1 MPVKEP
7 QSLKEG
13 MDADLAPVALIVLTR
28 KRSIAQMNLAAEK
41 LIGLSR
47 NVAGG
52 RRLSQLVY
60 HDNPLFDVLDA
71 VEETGQ
77 QVVTGSLRLMG
88 PSLDERLVHVSV
100 DLTAEGGFVLAL
112 SGGTLPDT
120 GQAEAGGLA
129 AFGKILG
136 HEVKNPLA
144 GISGAAQ
151 LLLRSATED
160 QAELLDL
167 VVSESNRIA
176 RLVDQLS
183 AFELFSS
190 PYRLPCNVHQ
200 ILDRVLQAEEAA
212 FGSAVHIERNF
223 DPSLPDIFVD
233 SDHIHEAFQNI
244 VRNSIEAVREHGATG
259 QIIVETRF
267 ALNRQKSKT
276 GDKTSQR
283 SVRVSITDTGPGIP
297 TDQQERIFDMF
308 KTTKASGSG
317 LGLTIANQIIRAHDG
332 AIELDSR
339 PGHTCFSL
347 FIPIASDA

>member
-71 VEETGQ
+71 VEETGR

-120 GQAEAGGLA
+120 C
-129 AFGKILG
+129 
-136 HEVKNPLA
+136 
-144 GISGAAQ
+144 
-151 LLLRSATED
+151 LLYT
-160 QAELLDL
+160 
-167 VVSESNRIA
+167 
-176 RLVDQLS
+176 
-183 AFELFSS
+183 S
-190 PYRLPCNVHQ
+190 PSPR
-200 ILDRVLQAEEAA
+200 DR
-212 FGSAVHIERNF
+212 G
-223 DPSLPDIFVD
+223 
-233 SDHIHEAFQNI
+233 
-244 VRNSIEAVREHGATG
+244 
-259 QIIVETRF
+259 
-267 ALNRQKSKT
+267 
-276 GDKTSQR
+276 
-283 SVRVSITDTGPGIP
+283 
-297 TDQQERIFDMF
+297 
-308 KTTKASGSG
+308 
-317 LGLTIANQIIRAHDG
+317 
-332 AIELDSR
+332 
-339 PGHTCFSL
+339 
-347 FIPIASDA
+347 